1 MKGSLLVGRILG
13 ADIRLHASM
22 ILLLPYALF
31 AFQPRSLT
39 SALSVLLFLAAVFFC
54 VALHEIGHAA
64 AARAFGIQVKSIV
77 LWPLGGFANL
87 SRRPENPLHDLI
99 ISAAGPLT
107 NLLILS
113 FLAIMMVV
121 VRIAEVFP
129 VFPPVSALLGSFRI
143 FTFLVVLAVTNLSL
157 AAFNLIPIYPLDGG
171 QIARGILKLI
181 FGDKYAD
188 LILLWISLP
197 LSLGVVLL
205 GLLLG
210 DLLII
215 VTGGI
220 LILAGVTLNP
230 SLSNG
235 ISLGLAY
242 IFDRAGY
249 YLKRSDFD
257 RAAQAYSEDIRRR
270 PRNSGL
276 YVSRAVVGI
285 NLMALKQAEEDIDC
299 AIALDP
305 ENAAAWTLR
314 GELLAINRQY
324 ESAFDAYQR
333 AIELKPDWSIAY
345 IDRGGLYQEL
355 GKLDLAL
362 DEMNRAVALGQ
373 GSPANYLLRSILR
386 FQLGD
391 LSGSQIDSEQALR
404 FAPDWMLVYSELF
417 LLNLK
422 GRLDWALDY
431 YWRAI
436 ERMPAAYQAYQGRA
450 DACRINGRFDW
461 AVADYDRAI
470 RLAPRLPQ
478 LYLNRG
484 RTYSR
489 LGNFEHAAGDFRL
502 AAQLAD
508 KPHLRRQALEQLKT
522 LPAASGR
529 PLRDDPA

>member
-1 MKGSLLVGRILG
+1 MKGSLLVGRVLG

-31 AFQPRSLT
+31 AFQPRSLS
-39 SALSVLLFLAAVFFC
+39 SALSVLLFLAAVFIC

-64 AARAFGIQVKSIV
+64 AARAFGIQVRSIV

-87 SRRPENPLHDLI
+87 SRRPENPLHDLV
-99 ISAAGPLT
+99 ISAAGPLA

-113 FLAIMMVV
+113 VLAIIMVV
-121 VRIAEVFP
+121 VRLAEMFP
-129 VFPPVSALLGSFRI
+129 VFPAVSALFGSLRV

-157 AAFNLIPIYPLDGG
+157 VVFNLIPIYPLDGG

-188 LILLWISLP
+188 LILLLISLP

-210 DLLII
+210 DLL
-215 VTGGI
+215 VTLTGGI

-230 SLSNG
+230 RLSNG
-235 ISLGLAY
+235 LSLGFAY
-242 IFDRAGY
+242 LFDRAGY

-257 RAAQAYSEDIRRR
+257 RAAQAYSESILRK
-270 PRNSGL
+270 PRDSGL
-276 YVSRAVVGI
+276 YVSRAVVWI
-285 NLMALKQAEEDIDC
+285 NLMALKQAEEDIGC
-299 AIALDP
+299 AIALAP

-314 GELLAINRQY
+314 GELLAINKQY
-324 ESAFDAYQR
+324 EPALDAYQR
-333 AIELKPDWSIAY
+333 AIELKPDWSVAY
-345 IDRGGLYQEL
+345 INRGGLYQEL

-362 DEMNRAVALGQ
+362 AEMNRAVALGHE
-373 GSPANYLLRSILR
+373 SPANYLLRSILR

-391 LSGSQIDSEQALR
+391 LSGSRADSEQALR
-404 FAPDWMLVYSELF
+404 FAPDWMLVFSEVF
-417 LLNLK
+417 LLNLR
-422 GRLDWALDY
+422 GHLNWALDY

-436 ERMPAAYQAYQGRA
+436 ERMPAAYQVYQGRA
-450 DACRINGRFDW
+450 DACRVNGRFDW

-484 RTYSR
+484 RAYSR
-489 LGNFEHAAGDFRL
+489 LGNIERAAGDFRL

-508 KPHLRRQALEQLKT
+508 KPHLRRQAVEHLEM
-522 LPAASGR
+522 LPVSRKQG
-529 PLRDDPA
+529 